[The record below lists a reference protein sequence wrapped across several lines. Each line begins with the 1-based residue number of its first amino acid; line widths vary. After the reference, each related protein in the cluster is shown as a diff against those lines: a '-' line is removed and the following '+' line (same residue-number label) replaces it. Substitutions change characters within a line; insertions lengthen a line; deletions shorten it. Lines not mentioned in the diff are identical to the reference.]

1 MQSQITMSNSWPG
14 TSKHSRAA
22 RRATSPGIDTDKS
35 LKDIKAPV
43 KSASERHTILG
54 IHQSAGVTKKQKKT
68 GRNLSARARKRQEKG
83 LDRAAAIIERT
94 ATKVE
99 RSKSQSRVIQ
109 SRSKEWTEINRAAK
123 EADIQATKKLGM
135 FGALAGGGDDTN
147 DDDDDDD
154 IEDADSGD
162 EAVRKFYDDG
172 LDESM
177 GEAAPIAAAV
187 PLAAL
192 ATNEDIL

>member
-1 MQSQITMSNSWPG
+1 MAKKGP
-14 TSKHSRAA
+14 SKHSRAA

-35 LKDIKAPV
+35 LKDIKAPT
-43 KSASERHTILG
+43 KSANERHSILG

-68 GRNLSARARKRQEKG
+68 GRSLSARARKRQEKG

-135 FGALAGGGDDTN
+135 FGALAGGDDTN
-147 DDDDDDD
+147 DEDDDDDV
-154 IEDADSGD
+154 EDADSGD
-162 EAVRKFYDDG
+162 EAVRKFYDNG

-192 ATNEDIL
+192 ATNDEDIL